1 MKKQLFILAAML
13 SATASLQA
21 QDEFDALRYGH
32 TQTFGTARGMAIG
45 GALGSIGA
53 DFATLSVNP
62 AGLGFYRKNDISI
75 SPLFTLNNNS
85 SNYTGWEQNDRT
97 NRFNVAGAGLV
108 VNNTSVAAKAKRSN
122 WKAVSYGLG
131 FNRLANYSNEYSYS
145 GNNYTS
151 SMIEKYAEEFNRM
164 GGLNSNTL
172 NKVSFPAFAAY
183 QTYLIDKDYMG
194 DSTKA
199 LSYVPFADGL
209 RQSKRVIDR
218 GGMNELVF
226 SVGGNYMD
234 KVMLGAT
241 LGVTRINFERTTFMS
256 EDDLTNRTDNDFKY
270 VDLSE
275 RFSTEGTGINLKLG
289 AIFKTSES
297 FRFGFAFHTPTQLYL
312 NDIYSMSMESH
323 TDSLKLFANPSANP
337 VTTYNQDQPQ
347 YFEYRLT
354 TPYRAI
360 ASATILFKQQGFIT
374 ADVEYVDYNAMR
386 YNFGYAFQNEANAV
400 NLAIRN
406 TFQGA
411 ANVRIGGEFKINQM
425 AFRGGFNYMG
435 SPYNNAQSKG
445 ERYIASLGTGYRTD
459 TWYMDLTYAH
469 SVQDVYET
477 PYTLS
482 RIGGSPSPALLNFR
496 AHQVVLTLGS
506 RF

>member
-1 MKKQLFILAAML
+1 MKKQLFILVAL
-13 SATASLQA
+13 LGGTANVQA

-62 AGLGFYRKNDISI
+62 AGLGFYRKNDACI
-75 SPLFTLNNNS
+75 SPQFTLNNNT
-85 SNYTGWEQNDRT
+85 SNYTGWVQNDRT
-97 NRFNVAGAGLV
+97 NRFNLAGGGLV
-108 VNNTSVAAKAKRSN
+108 MNNTAVAAKAKRSN
-122 WKAVSYGLG
+122 WKSVSYGIG
-131 FNRLANYSNEYSYS
+131 FNRLANFTNEYSYS
-145 GNNYTS
+145 GNNNTS
-151 SMIEKYAEEFNRM
+151 SFIEKYAEEYNRF
-164 GGLNSNTL
+164 GGLNSNSL
-172 NKVSFPAFAAY
+172 NKVSFPAFGAY

-199 LSYVPFADGL
+199 LSYVPYSDGL

-218 GGMNELVF
+218 GGMNEMVF

-241 LGVTRINFERTTFMS
+241 LGVTRISFERTSFMS
-256 EDDLTNRTDNDFKY
+256 EDDLSGRTDNDFKY

-275 RFSTEGTGINLKLG
+275 RFSTEGTGINLKIG

-297 FRFGFAFHTPTQLYL
+297 FRFGLAFHTPTQLYL

-323 TDSLKLFANPSANP
+323 TDSLKLFSNPSANP

-400 NLAIRN
+400 NMAIRN

-411 ANVRIGGEFKINQM
+411 ANVRIGGEFKVNQM

-445 ERYIASLGTGYRTD
+445 DRYIISLGTGYRTD
-459 TWYMDLTYAH
+459 TWYMDMTYAH

-477 PYTLS
+477 PYVLS
-482 RIGGSPSPALLNFR
+482 RLGGSPAPALLNFR
-496 AHQVVLTLGS
+496 AHQVVLTLGT

>member
-1 MKKQLFILAAML
+1 MKKKLFILSVL
-13 SATASLQA
+13 LCGVASIQA
-21 QDEFDALRYGH
+21 QDEFDALRYGY

-62 AGLGFYRKNDISI
+62 AGLGFYRKNDINLS
-75 SPLFTLNNNS
+75 SQFTINNNTT
-85 SNYTGWEQNDRT
+85 NYTGWEQNDRT
-97 NRFNVAGAGLV
+97 NRFNFSGGGLV
-108 VNNTSVAAKAKRSN
+108 MNNNSVTAKAKRSN
-122 WKAVSYGLG
+122 WKAVSYGIG
-131 FNRLANYSNEYSYS
+131 FNRLANFSNEYSYS

-151 SMIEKYAEEFNRM
+151 SFIEKYAEEFNRF
-164 GGLNSNTL
+164 GGLNSNSL
-172 NKVSFPAFAAY
+172 NKVSFPAFGAY

-199 LSYVPFADGL
+199 LSYVPYADGL

-218 GGMNELVF
+218 GGMNEMVF

-241 LGVTRINFERTTFMS
+241 MGITRVNFERTAFMS
-256 EDDLTNRTDNDFKY
+256 EDDISGFTDNDFKY

-275 RFSTEGTGINLKLG
+275 RYSTEGTGINLKIG

-297 FRFGFAFHTPTQLYL
+297 FRFGFSFHSPTQLYL
-312 NDIYSMSMESH
+312 NDVYSMSMETH
-323 TDSLKLFANPSANP
+323 TDSLKLFSNPTANP
-337 VTTYNQDQPQ
+337 VTVFNQDQLQ
-347 YFEYRLT
+347 FFEYRLT

-360 ASATILFKQQGFIT
+360 ASATVLFKQKGFLT

-386 YNFGYAFQNEANAV
+386 YNFGFAFQNEANAV
-400 NLAIRN
+400 NMAIRN
-406 TFQGA
+406 TYRGA
-411 ANVRIGGEFKINQM
+411 ANVRIGGEFKVNQM

-435 SPYNNAQSKG
+435 SPYNKAQTKG
-445 ERYIASLGTGYRTD
+445 DRYIISLGTGYRTD
-459 TWYMDLTYAH
+459 KWYMDITYAYN
-469 SVQDVYET
+469 VQDVYES
-477 PYTLS
+477 PYVLS
-482 RIGGSPSPALLNFR
+482 RAGGSPSPALLSFR
-496 AHQVVLTLGS
+496 AHQVVLTLGT